1 MAIRYVQRPFAITTS
16 VSNRAAYTQES
27 GTTSDNR
34 VVVVHTVTDD
44 ASGGFIG
51 DLGTVNYAGKTANLR
66 VVRFDRSTTS
76 YKADHEDATG
86 FEIAIADGGGSG
98 AESTW
103 KGGTYGTA
111 AVGEEMFAG
120 SSLVARY
127 RVAPATPQARVM
139 TVTPPA
145 ITFDLCPYTSDAV
158 VPGSVQFTWMGQTFM
173 DFEGKLYRD
182 RTGASPGIESGT
194 IDYASGLA
202 LITDFV
208 VGPGGFF
215 LQSLWTR
222 RMKWKTASIFFRT
235 QSAPIKPSGFVLNL
249 SDSTGAALTATG
261 GLDGTLAGDHMRGR
275 IDYASGV
282 VELQF
287 GDYVLD
293 AGLTAEQKTEWW
305 YSADDVGAVQAGKI
319 WRPWPVD
326 PTTLRYNSVAY
337 FYLPLDA
344 DILGLDPV
352 RLPPDG
358 RVPIFRVGGYVVIG
372 HTGTMAAAT
381 FSNGQTIDCAR
392 TRLARVTLI
401 GNDGALI
408 NTGYTTDLDAGT
420 ISVLDTTGW
429 SQPVTVEHRIEQMAR
444 VTDVRVPGGLTINKQ
459 LSHEFPAGSTVSSAL
474 MVGNLKARVQR
485 LFDQQT
491 WNQVSW
497 SDTVDGNPAPA
508 TFNDTAY
515 PVVVSNRG
523 ALTQRFAIYFTNT
536 TDFNC
541 VGENVGFIG
550 SGTKNADFSP
560 VNPMSGTPYFTLRS
574 AGWGGGWAVGN
585 TLFLHTVGGIAPHA
599 VIRTVQP
606 SDAVRTDY
614 KFELI
619 TRGDVDRPPSD

>member
-44 ASGGFIG
+44 AAGGFIG

-202 LITDFV
+202 LITDYV

-459 LSHEFPAGSTVSSAL
+459 LSHEFPVGSTVSSAL

-497 SDTVDGNPAPA
+497 SDAVDGNPAPA

-523 ALTQRFAIYFTNT
+523 ALTQRFALYFTNT

>member
-358 RVPIFRVGGYVVIG
+358 RVPIFRGGGYVVIG